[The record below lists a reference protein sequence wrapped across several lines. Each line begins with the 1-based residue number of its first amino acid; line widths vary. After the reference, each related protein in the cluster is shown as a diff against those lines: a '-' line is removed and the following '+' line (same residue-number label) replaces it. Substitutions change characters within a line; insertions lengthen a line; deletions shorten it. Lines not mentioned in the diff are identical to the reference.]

1 MRGRLKRSR
10 PTRFISS
17 HNSSRRS
24 LHVPQATSRYFGHQ
38 AEAVSMAEIHATR
51 ELMRSR
57 RWRQVEYMSSKVD
70 EVRKL
75 VIKLETREY
84 QRQI

>member
-1 MRGRLKRSR
+1 
-10 PTRFISS
+10 
-17 HNSSRRS
+17 
-24 LHVPQATSRYFGHQ
+24 
-38 AEAVSMAEIHATR
+38 MAEIHATR